1 MNAMA
6 NMDYFSNFKS
16 SLLWQASYSMLAGL
30 FGSLLLVL
38 FLTGL
43 MPLSATVRYL
53 PWILGFN
60 ACVAGYTLLDRT
72 RDKLHHKK
80 VAGMGVGF
88 LLAVLVCIALNLL
101 TVKMAGIHLMDWA
114 EMLLFITIATV
125 FGGLGAWLSLKYSAI
140 KDN

>member
-1 MNAMA
+1 MNAMV
-6 NMDYFSNFKS
+6 NMGYVSNIKS
-16 SLLWQASYSMLAGL
+16 SFWWQASYSMLAGL

-43 MPLSATVRYL
+43 MPLSATTRYL

-72 RDKLHHKK
+72 RDKLHYKK

-88 LLAVLVCIALNLL
+88 LVAVLACTALNLL
-101 TVKMAGIHLMDWA
+101 TVKMAGINLIGWA
-114 EMLLFITIATV
+114 EMLLFIIIATV
-125 FGGLGAWLSLKYSAI
+125 FGGLGAWLSVKYSTI
-140 KDN
+140 KGN

>member
-6 NMDYFSNFKS
+6 NTGCFSNVKS
-16 SLLWQASYSMLAGL
+16 SLWCQASYSMLAGL

-72 RDKLHHKK
+72 REKLHHQK

-88 LLAVLVCIALNLL
+88 LVALLACTALNLL
-101 TVKMAGIHLMDWA
+101 AVKMAGIYLVGWA

-125 FGGLGAWLSLKYSAI
+125 FGGLGAWLYLKYSAI
-140 KDN
+140 KGN